1 MKNIKNITVA
11 TDFSATSRNAYRYS
25 KLLARSLNAT
35 LTLVTARES
44 MMMASDVS
52 LVPFPI
58 IDDAEFITQLEEL
71 IAEENDRLNL
81 STIPNEV
88 KTKILRGDA
97 VEALVELSKNDSTD
111 LIVIGTT
118 GLSDVLTKIFGS
130 TSVSVSNLAFCPV
143 LLIPRDA
150 HWQPIEQIMYATNY
164 DSLSPIMVQEIS
176 EFAISTKA
184 DLHFVNVR
192 DYDPMFTPKQK
203 DFSWNE
209 LLVSKHPDFYYEK
222 QTIYGDDTVQELIN
236 YSNAKSI
243 DLMCFASNH
252 RNFWQNLAH
261 KSITE
266 NMAIASII
274 PIMVIHLDDSEGI
287 IKS

>member
-1 MKNIKNITVA
+1 MKNIKNIIVA
-11 TDFSATSRNAYRYS
+11 TDFSATSRNAYRYA
-25 KLLARSLNAT
+25 KLLARSINAS
-35 LTLVTARES
+35 LTLVSVRES
-44 MMMASDVS
+44 MLMASDVS
-52 LVPFPI
+52 LAPFPI
-58 IDDAEFITQLEEL
+58 IEDAVFINQLEGL
-71 IAEENDRLNL
+71 IIEENKRLSITTN
-81 STIPNEV
+81 PNEV
-88 KTKILRGDA
+88 NIKILRGNV
-97 VEALVELSKNDSTD
+97 VEALVDLSKNDSTD

-130 TSVSVSNLAFCPV
+130 TSVSVSNLALCPV
-143 LLIPRDA
+143 MLIPRDA
-150 HWQPIEQIMYATNY
+150 HWQPIKQILYATNY

-176 EFAISTKA
+176 DFAISHKA

-192 DYDPMFTPKQK
+192 DFDPMFTPKQK

-209 LLVSKHPDFYYEK
+209 LLISKHPDFYFEK
-222 QTIYGDDTVQELIN
+222 QTIYGDDTVEQLIK

-243 DLMCFASNH
+243 DMMCFASSH

-266 NMAIASII
+266 NMAISSTI

-287 IKS
+287 IK

>member
-1 MKNIKNITVA
+1 MKNIKNIIVA
-11 TDFSATSRNAYRYS
+11 TDFSVTSRNAYRYS
-25 KLLARSLNAT
+25 KLLAHSLNAT
-35 LTLVTARES
+35 LTVVNVRES

-52 LVPFPI
+52 LAPFPI
-58 IDDAEFITQLEEL
+58 IDDVVFINQLEEL
-71 IAEENDRLNL
+71 IVEENKRLNF
-81 STIPNEV
+81 TTTTNEV
-88 KTKILRGDA
+88 KLKILRGDA
-97 VEALVELSKNDSTD
+97 VEALVDLSKNDNTD
-111 LIVIGTT
+111 LIIIGTT

-143 LLIPRDA
+143 MLIPRNA
-150 HWQPIEQIMYATNY
+150 QWQPIKQIMYATNY

-176 EFAISTKA
+176 EFAISNKA

-192 DYDPMFTPKQK
+192 DFDPMFTPKQK

-209 LLVSKHPDFYYEK
+209 LLVSEHPDFHYEK
-222 QTIYGDDTVQELIN
+222 QTIYGDDTVKELIN
-236 YSNAKSI
+236 YSESKSI

-261 KSITE
+261 KSVTE
-266 NMAIASII
+266 NMAISSII

-287 IKS
+287 VKL